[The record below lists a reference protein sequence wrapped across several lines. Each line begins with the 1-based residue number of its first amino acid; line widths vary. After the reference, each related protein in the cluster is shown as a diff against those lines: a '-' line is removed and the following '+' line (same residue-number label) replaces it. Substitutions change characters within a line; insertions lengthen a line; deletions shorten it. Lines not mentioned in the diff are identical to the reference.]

1 MSHRK
6 GFAPVTL
13 KDVARKAG
21 VSYQTVSRVINDQ
34 SYVKAS
40 TRERVLRVAKG
51 LDYRPNRLAG
61 SLRRKHSQ
69 AIGLV
74 MSDIENVFFAEVVS
88 GVEAEA
94 VNRGYSV
101 ILTNSN
107 EDVQREHQA
116 VTTLVERRVDGM
128 IIAPAEGNHEYLNA
142 ELPRSFPVVVINRLI
157 EKIPF
162 SAVLVD
168 NQGGAYSA
176 TEYLIKEGH
185 TRIGAVIGNLGL
197 MTTRERLEGFRKA
210 LEAHGLACSPEWI
223 RAGGL
228 HPEGARQVAL
238 EILNARLRPTALFAS
253 SSKVTEGVML
263 ALKDLGLR
271 HGKDIGL
278 IGFDSFSWAS
288 LFDPPLSVVAQPTY
302 EIGRQAVGLLL
313 DIIHGGIRRPR
324 TIRLP
329 TRLVIRTGNLS
340 GPFDAPNTDPGR

>member
-1 MSHRK
+1 MSPRK
-6 GFAPVTL
+6 AFAPITL

-34 SYVKAS
+34 PHVKAT
-40 TRERVLRVAKG
+40 TRERVLRFVRE

-61 SLRRKHSQ
+61 SLRTKHSQ

-88 GVEAEA
+88 GVESEA

-107 EDVQREHQA
+107 EDVQRERQA
-116 VTTLVERRVDGM
+116 VATLVERRVDGM
-128 IIAPAEGNHEYLNA
+128 IIAPTEGDHRYLFA

-157 EKIPF
+157 DEIQF

-168 NQGGAYSA
+168 NQGGAYAA
-176 TEYLIKEGH
+176 TEYLIKQGH
-185 TRIGAVIGNLGL
+185 THIGAAIGNLGL
-197 MTTRERLEGFRKA
+197 MTTRERLEGFRNA
-210 LEAHGLACSPEWI
+210 LKVHGLVARPEWI
-223 RAGGL
+223 REGGL
-228 HPEGARQVAL
+228 RPEGARLAAL
-238 EILNARLRPTALFAS
+238 EILRAKPRPTALFAS
-253 SSKVTEGVML
+253 SNKITEGVML

-278 IGFDSFSWAS
+278 IGFDSFPWAS

-313 DIIHGGIRRPR
+313 DIIRGAVHGPR
-324 TIRLP
+324 IIRLP
-329 TRLVIRTGNLS
+329 TRLLIRE
-340 GPFDAPNTDPGR
+340 